1 MKAPILTIAMLAS
14 LSSVP
19 AMGAPV
25 TCDKVLAKLKLSVAD
40 YNESKLVT
48 NNPSSGYYTLQVA
61 DDPAGFLWC
70 KPDGTLWG
78 VAQGL
83 PTGGPDRAGLVY
95 GRLLDAVAPHDA
107 AWITMLELGV
117 PKAIA
122 SGSVTDGKVQ
132 ITYERGGLI
141 VTSEQGFDVGEDAP
155 TPAPTCASKTLAGEC
170 AP

>member
-1 MKAPILTIAMLAS
+1 
-14 LSSVP
+14 
-19 AMGAPV
+19 
-25 TCDKVLAKLKLSVAD
+25 VLANLKLSVAD
-40 YNESKLVT
+40 YNETKLVT
-48 NNPSSGYYTLQVA
+48 NNPSAGYYTLQVA

-107 AWITMLELGV
+107 AWTTMLALGV

-141 VTSEQGFDVGEDAP
+141 VSFESGFDTYVEDAP
-155 TPAPTCASKTLAGEC
+155 TLAPICTMTTLAGAC
-170 AP
+170 WK